1 MANKDKR
8 VDVYIANSP
17 DFAQPI
23 LAHLRHLVHVACPKV
38 EETIRWGFPHFDYH
52 GIMCSMASFKNHC
65 AFGFWKASLMKD
77 AEVLKYNNQT
87 AMGHAGKIQGLPDL
101 LSDKIII
108 LQIKEAMKLNEDGIK
123 LPERK
128 NNDKKPD
135 IDTPDFLKKELVRNR
150 KASNTFE
157 NLSYSHKREYIEWI
171 EEAKSEATK
180 QKRIL
185 TAIEWLME
193 GKTRNWKYESGNQKN
208 KTQK

>member
-8 VDVYIANSP
+8 IDVYIANSP
-17 DFAQPI
+17 DFARPI
-23 LAHLRHLVHVACPKV
+23 LIHLRDLVHAACPNV
-38 EETIRWGFPHFDYH
+38 EETIRWGFPHFDH
-52 GIMCSMASFKNHC
+52 KGIMCSVASFKNHC

-77 AEVLKYNNQT
+77 AEVLKYNNQK
-87 AMGHAGKIQGLPDL
+87 AMGHAGKIQCLPDL

-128 NNDKKPD
+128 NEDKKPVL
-135 IDTPDFLKKELVRNR
+135 ITPDILKKELVRNR
-150 KASNTFE
+150 KASNTYK
-157 NLSYSHKREYIEWI
+157 NLSFTHKNEYIEWI
-171 EEAKSEATK
+171 EEAKNEATK

-193 GKTRNWKYESGNQKN
+193 GKTRNWKYDAKNQKI
-208 KTQK
+208 KT